1 MAEAAF
7 WMVALG
13 LAVAVVA
20 VLARAYRRG
29 PVAAVAG
36 AEDLVIYKDQLA
48 EIDRDLARGTITA
61 DEAARLRTEVGR
73 RVLEADRARNA
84 EAPVPQGDSGVG
96 IVGLAGAAVVV
107 LGGAVALYQWLG
119 APGYPDLPLEAR
131 LARIDA
137 GIAARPAQVEELTR
151 LGVPRDPAIIASV
164 TADLARISDPDALRE
179 AFATRFQAGDL
190 HGAVLT
196 VDRLLA
202 LLGDKAVAADH
213 ANRALALVAEAQ
225 GYVSPEAED
234 SLRAAL
240 SLDLSNELSRYLVG
254 EMFLQGGR
262 FDQTFRFWRPLV
274 EDGDPNS
281 PWVGLIRERIGTV
294 AELAGVAYDPPALA
308 GPGEGDIAAAAGM
321 SPEDRQAMIE
331 GMVAQLSDRLAT
343 EGGTVEEWE
352 QLIRALAVLE
362 RLPEAQTI
370 YDEAIVRFEGQPA
383 ELSFLRQTAVETG
396 LNP

>member
-1 MAEAAF
+1 MGRSLRRDGAADAPFLAGAETLMSHPGDQGGLGQQMAEAAF

-164 TADLARISDPDALRE
+164 TAEQGGGGRPCQPRPCPGGRGAGLCLPRGGGQLAGCAVAGPFER
-179 AFATRFQAGDL
+179 AFALSGGRDVPARRAVRPDL
-190 HGAVLT
+190 P
-196 VDRLLA
+196 LLA
-202 LLGDKAVAADH
+202 A
-213 ANRALALVAEAQ
+213 
-225 GYVSPEAED
+225 P
-234 SLRAAL
+234 
-240 SLDLSNELSRYLVG
+240 
-254 EMFLQGGR
+254 GGG
-262 FDQTFRFWRPLV
+262 WRPELPL
-274 EDGDPNS
+274 GRLDP
-281 PWVGLIRERIGTV
+281 RT
-294 AELAGVAYDPPALA
+294 
-308 GPGEGDIAAAAGM
+308 
-321 SPEDRQAMIE
+321 DRH
-331 GMVAQLSDRLAT
+331 GRRTGRCRLRPT
-343 EGGTVEEWE
+343 
-352 QLIRALAVLE
+352 RPC
-362 RLPEAQTI
+362 R
-370 YDEAIVRFEGQPA
+370 
-383 ELSFLRQTAVETG
+383 TG
-396 LNP
+396 